1 MSLNEA
7 DTRAKLIDPVLH
19 DRGWNEDWIRREETA
34 GRVQFI
40 GSLEKPRRAQ
50 KRIDYVLNVMVKGT
64 LMPVALLEAK
74 PESAAPSAGLE
85 QAKTYARLHHV
96 PLAYSSNGHQFVEH
110 DLGSGRTTKPR
121 RMAEFPTWE
130 TVRDRYCEI
139 DGIDF
144 ESDAAAPLLVK
155 PRPDDR
161 YYQRAAVRA
170 VLSHLARGEKRALLS
185 LATGTGKTRIAVRLL
200 KALADA
206 GQLKRALF
214 VCDRNELRN
223 QALSA
228 LQDVFGADAA
238 AAGARNP
245 EKNARVVVA
254 TYQTLD
260 VQPDDDESYLMRHYG
275 ENYFS
280 HIVIDEC
287 HRSAWGDWHEVL
299 ERNPNAVQIGL
310 TATPRSFEY
319 GARPDDVDRDEIE
332 PLKNDNYAYFGD
344 PVFEYGIN
352 EAMDDGYLAAM
363 RLEPSTLITA
373 DQIEREEGIAPELLD
388 ADEIRDAITGLES
401 SVAEMPEKYAAGSI
415 EDRLRIVERVE
426 KMCGDLFQ
434 RLLASGGP
442 CQKTLIFCASDDHA
456 DKVAAEMGNLYAE
469 WCNQSG
475 ERRADLYAF
484 KCTAKGGSEHLAT
497 FKGTRARAFIACT
510 VDLISTGVDVPRLQN
525 VVFFRYLKSPI
536 LFHQMLG
543 RGTRIHSES
552 DKLHFT
558 IYDYTNASRLLD
570 VPLAS
575 RVGAPADLSDEPVER
590 APIRTFEVRGVEVR
604 IEPDGIFILVP
615 GEGGELE
622 RISIAD
628 YRERITDALL
638 AEVDGLDEFRER
650 WIQPQ
655 VRADLMTALPG
666 EGSAVE
672 VYRAAAELTECDL
685 YDVLANLGWDETP
698 RRRVD
703 RADHFLEVEYE
714 WRNAQGERPARVM
727 EALAQQFGAGGT
739 EELESQS
746 VGQMPQVH
754 RAGGLRALESA
765 RRSAAEMMIDLKRKL
780 LVADTDWQFIVE
792 RSPE

>member
-7 DTRAKLIDPVLH
+7 DTRAKLIDPRLH
-19 DRGWNEDWIRREETA
+19 KRGWSEDWIRREETA

-50 KRIDYVLNVMVKGT
+50 KRIDYVLSVLIKGSHV
-64 LMPVALLEAK
+64 PVALLEAK
-74 PESAAPSAGLE
+74 PESQPPHAGLE
-85 QAKTYARLHHV
+85 QAKAYARLHHV
-96 PLAYSSNGHQFVEH
+96 PLVYSSNGHQFVEH
-110 DLGSGRTTKPR
+110 DRSTGLTTPART
-121 RMAEFPTWE
+121 MSQFPTWE
-130 TVRDRYCEI
+130 TVRDRYCTI

-144 ESDAAAPLLVK
+144 ESDAAAPLLVR

-260 VQPDDDESYLMRHYG
+260 VQPEGDASYLMRHYG

-299 ERNPNAVQIGL
+299 ERNPDAVQIGL

-319 GARPDDVDRDEIE
+319 GAHPDDVDGDEIE

-363 RLEPSTLITA
+363 CLERSTVITA
-373 DQIEREEGIAPELLD
+373 DQVEREEGITPELLD
-388 ADEIRDAITGLES
+388 AEEIRDAIIGEEV

-415 EDRLRIVERVE
+415 EDRLRIADRVNE
-426 KMCGDLFQ
+426 MCGDLFQ
-434 RLLASGGP
+434 RLLANGGP
-442 CQKTLIFCASDDHA
+442 RQKTLIFCASDDHA
-456 DKVAAEMGNLYAE
+456 DKVAAEMGNLYAK
-469 WCNQSG
+469 WCQENG
-475 ERRADLYAF
+475 ERPAELYAF

-552 DKLHFT
+552 EKLHFT

-575 RVGAPADLSDEPVER
+575 RVGAPVEPSDEPAER

-622 RISIAD
+622 RVSIAD

-638 AEVDGLDEFRER
+638 AEVDVLDEFRER
-650 WIQPQ
+650 WIQLQ
-655 VRADLMTALPG
+655 VRADLMKALPG
-666 EGSAVE
+666 EGSAAE
-672 VYRAAAELTECDL
+672 VYRAAAELSECDL

-739 EELESQS
+739 D
-746 VGQMPQVH
+746 
-754 RAGGLRALESA
+754 ALESKQLPRMRQFHDA
-765 RRSAAEMMIDLKRKL
+765 GGFEALGAGRQTAGVMMLDVKRKL
-780 LVADTDWQFIVE
+780 LAPDADWQFIAE

>member
-1 MSLNEA
+1 MGLNEA
-7 DTRAKLIDPVLH
+7 DTRAKLIDPALH
-19 DRGWNEDWIRREETA
+19 GRGWSEDWIRREETV

-50 KRIDYVLNVMVKGT
+50 KRIDYVLSVLVKGAHV
-64 LMPVALLEAK
+64 PVALLEAK
-74 PESAAPSAGLE
+74 PESAAPNAGLE

-96 PLAYSSNGHQFVEH
+96 PLVYSSNGHQFVEH
-110 DLGSGRTTKPR
+110 DRISGVTTQPQP
-121 RMAEFPTWE
+121 MSQFPAWE

-144 ESDAAAPLLVK
+144 ESGAAAPLFVK

-228 LQDVFGADAA
+228 LHDVFGADAA
-238 AAGARNP
+238 AASARNP

-260 VQPDDDESYLMRHYG
+260 VQPDDDASYLMRHYG
-275 ENYFS
+275 QNYFS
-280 HIVIDEC
+280 HIIIDEC
-287 HRSAWGDWHEVL
+287 HRSAWGDWHQVL
-299 ERNPNAVQIGL
+299 EQNPDAAQIGL

-319 GARPDDVDRDEIE
+319 GSRPDDVEGDEIK
-332 PLKNDNYAYFGD
+332 PLKNDNYAHFGD

-363 RLEPSTLITA
+363 RLERSMIINA
-373 DQIEREEGIAPELLD
+373 DQIEHDQGVVPDQLD
-388 ADEIRDAITGLES
+388 AEIFLDLDTGKAV
-401 SVAEMPEKYAAGSI
+401 SVAEVPASYPAGSI
-415 EDRLRIVERVE
+415 EVALKMPDRRRALCR
-426 KMCGDLFQ
+426 DLFR
-434 RLLASGGP
+434 RLLSSGGP
-442 CQKTLIFCASDDHA
+442 MQKTLIFCPRDDDA
-456 DKVAAEMGNLYAE
+456 DNVAAEMGNLYAE
-469 WCNQSG
+469 WCSQNG

-552 DKLHFT
+552 GKLHFA

-570 VPLAS
+570 TPLAS
-575 RVGAPADLSDEPVER
+575 RVGAPVEQPDERAER
-590 APIRTFEVRGVEVR
+590 APVRTFEVRGVEVR
-604 IEPDGIFILVP
+604 IEHDGVFILVP

-638 AEVDGLDEFRER
+638 AEVDGLDKFRER
-650 WIQPQ
+650 WVQLP
-655 VRADLMTALPG
+655 VRADLMKALPG
-666 EGSAVE
+666 QGSAAE

-714 WRNAQGERPARVM
+714 WRSAQGERPARVM

-739 EELESQS
+739 EALESQN
-746 VGQMPQVH
+746 VGKMPQVSS
-754 RAGGLRALESA
+754 AGGLGALKSV
-765 RRSAAEMMIDLKRKL
+765 RRSAAESMIELKRKL
-780 LVADTDWQFIVE
+780 FAADADWQFIVE

>member
-1 MSLNEA
+1 MSFNEA
-7 DTRAKLIDPVLH
+7 DTRAKLIDPALR
-19 DRGWNEDWIRREETA
+19 DRGWSEDWIRREETA

-40 GSLEKPRRAQ
+40 GSLEKPRRARG
-50 KRIDYVLNVMVKGT
+50 RIDYVLNVMVKGAF
-64 LMPVALLEAK
+64 LPVALLEAK

-96 PLAYSSNGHQFVEH
+96 PLVYSSNGHQFVEY
-110 DLGSGRTTKPR
+110 DRISGLTTQPR
-121 RMAEFPTWE
+121 PMSQFPTWE
-130 TVRDRYCEI
+130 TVRDRCCEI
-139 DGIDF
+139 DEIDF
-144 ESDAAAPLLVK
+144 ESAAAAPLFVK

-170 VLSHLARGEKRALLS
+170 VLEHLARGEKRALLS

-214 VCDRNELRN
+214 VCDRNELRS
-223 QALSA
+223 QALGA
-228 LQDVFGADAA
+228 LQDEFGADAA
-238 AAGARNP
+238 AASARNP

-260 VQPDDDESYLMRHYG
+260 VQPDGDASYLMHHYG
-275 ENYFS
+275 EDYFS

-299 ERNPNAVQIGL
+299 ERNPAAVQIGL

-319 GARPDDVDRDEIE
+319 GSRPDDVEGDEIE
-332 PLKNDNYAYFGD
+332 PLRNDNYAHFGE

-363 RLEPSTLITA
+363 RLEPSTVITA
-373 DQIEREEGIAPELLD
+373 DQVEREEGIAPELLD
-388 ADEIRDAITGLES
+388 ADEIRDATTGLES
-401 SVAEMPEKYAAGSI
+401 SVAEMQEKYAAGSI

-426 KMCGDLFQ
+426 EMCDDLFQ
-434 RLLASGGP
+434 RLLDSGGP
-442 CQKTLIFCASDDHA
+442 LQKTLIFCASDDHA
-456 DKVAAEMGNLYAE
+456 DKVAAEMGNLYAK
-469 WCNQSG
+469 WCGENG
-475 ERRADLYAF
+475 ERRANQYAF
-484 KCTAKGGSEHLAT
+484 KCTAKGGSEHLST
-497 FKGTRARAFIACT
+497 FKSNGARAFIACT

-543 RGTRIHSES
+543 RGTRIHAES
-552 DKLHFT
+552 DKRHFT

-570 VPLAS
+570 TPLAS
-575 RVGAPADLSDEPVER
+575 RVGAPDEPADDGAER
-590 APIRTFEVRGVEVR
+590 EPIRTFEVRGVEVR
-604 IEPDGIFILVP
+604 IEHDGMFILVP

-622 RISIAD
+622 RVSIAD
-628 YRERITDALL
+628 YRERIADALL

-650 WIQPQ
+650 WIQTQ
-655 VRADLMTALPG
+655 VRADLMTALPEDG
-666 EGSAVE
+666 AAAEI
-672 VYRAAAELTECDL
+672 YRAAADLSDCDL

-714 WRNAQGERPARVM
+714 WRNAQGETPARVM

-739 EELESQS
+739 EALESQS
-746 VGQMPQVH
+746 IGQMPQVR

-765 RRSAAEMMIDLKRKL
+765 RRSAAEMMLDVKRKL
-780 LVADTDWQFIVE
+780 LVADADWQFIAE

>member
-1 MSLNEA
+1 MSFNEA
-7 DTRAKLIDPVLH
+7 DTRAKLIDPALR
-19 DRGWNEDWIRREETA
+19 DRGWSEDWIRREETA

-40 GSLEKPRRAQ
+40 GSLEKPRRARG
-50 KRIDYVLNVMVKGT
+50 RIDYVLNVMVKGAF
-64 LMPVALLEAK
+64 LPGALLEAK

-96 PLAYSSNGHQFVEH
+96 PLVYSSNGHQFVEY
-110 DLGSGRTTKPR
+110 DRISGLTTRPWP
-121 RMAEFPTWE
+121 MSQFPTWE
-130 TVRDRYCEI
+130 TVRDRCCEI
-139 DGIDF
+139 DEIDF
-144 ESDAAAPLLVK
+144 ESDAAAPLFVK

-170 VLSHLARGEKRALLS
+170 VLEHLARGEKRALLS

-200 KALADA
+200 KALSDA

-214 VCDRNELRN
+214 VCDRNELRS
-223 QALSA
+223 QALAA
-228 LQDVFGADAA
+228 LHDVFGADAA
-238 AAGARNP
+238 AASARNP

-260 VQPDDDESYLMRHYG
+260 VQPDGDASYLMHHSG
-275 ENYFS
+275 EDYFS

-299 ERNPNAVQIGL
+299 ERNLAAVQIGL

-319 GARPDDVDRDEIE
+319 GARPDDVEGDEIE
-332 PLKNDNYAYFGD
+332 PLRNDNYAHFGE

-363 RLEPSTLITA
+363 RLERSTVITA
-373 DQIEREEGIAPELLD
+373 DQVEREEGIAPELLD
-388 ADEIRDAITGLES
+388 ADEIRDATTGLES
-401 SVAEMPEKYAAGSI
+401 SVAEMQEKYAAGSI

-426 KMCGDLFQ
+426 EMCDDLFQ
-434 RLLASGGP
+434 LLLASGGP
-442 CQKTLIFCASDDHA
+442 LQKTLIFCASDDHA

-469 WCNQSG
+469 WCSANG
-475 ERRADLYAF
+475 ERRAELYAF
-484 KCTAKGGSEHLAT
+484 KCTAKGGSEHLST
-497 FKGTRARAFIACT
+497 FKSNGARAFIACT

-543 RGTRIHSES
+543 RGTRIHAES
-552 DKLHFT
+552 DKRHFT

-570 VPLAS
+570 TPLAS
-575 RVGAPADLSDEPVER
+575 RVGAPDEPADDGAER
-590 APIRTFEVRGVEVR
+590 EPIRTFEVRGVEVR
-604 IEPDGIFILVP
+604 IEHDGMFILVP
-615 GEGGELE
+615 GEGGELK
-622 RISIAD
+622 RVSIAD
-628 YRERITDALL
+628 YRERIADALL
-638 AEVDGLDEFRER
+638 AEVDALDEFRER
-650 WIQPQ
+650 WIQTQ
-655 VRADLMTALPG
+655 VRADLMTALPEDG
-666 EGSAVE
+666 AAAEI
-672 VYRAAAELTECDL
+672 YRAAADLNDCDL

-698 RRRVD
+698 RRQVD

-714 WRNAQGERPARVM
+714 WRNAQGEAPARVM

-739 EELESQS
+739 EALESQS
-746 VGQMPQVH
+746 IGKMPQVSS
-754 RAGGLRALESA
+754 AGGLGALESA
-765 RRSAAEMMIDLKRKL
+765 RRSPAEMMLDVKRKL
-780 LVADTDWQFIVE
+780 LVADTDWQFIAE